1 MNLIDLE
8 WGDARRENMSYIKT
22 IPEDQAEGLLQE
34 WYQAEKKNFGYIPNF
49 AKLFSLNPEAYDA
62 WKKLIG
68 SVRSKM
74 RLRRFELVTFASA
87 MELKCTY

>member
-1 MNLIDLE
+1 MAFIT
-8 WGDARRENMSYIKT
+8 T

-34 WYQAEKKNFGYIPNF
+34 WYQSEAKTNGYIPNYT
-49 AKLFSLNPEAYDA
+49 KLFSLNPEAYDG

-74 RLRRFELVTFASA
+74 RLRRYELVTFAAA
-87 MELKCTY
+87 MEQNCTY